1 MNKVLIS
8 LIAFLSV
15 AINAFGVSTNE
26 EYGAMVEAATPYT
39 NMLQGKGVAKDIPT
53 ALSKLNELA
62 ESGNTYAAAYL
73 GFAYAGNLGV
83 EKNLE
88 EAEKW
93 YRIGAEDEIVWAM
106 ANFADFLW
114 FKDDIECMKWY
125 RKCAVANQEKYGYWP
140 INAARKILG
149 LGWAKTDDERADL
162 VIDLIDGVF
171 INKNVGA
178 LIDLFVMDIPGLE
191 DNEKLKNKYA
201 ELYEGAYQGN
211 DKYQEVGVAWM
222 QSKGL
227 GVKKDLDKAMQTY
240 LVSDVGYIPYI
251 AGAVIYE
258 EKNDVASAK
267 RFYNQ
272 AIQHGYKKGEWLEK
286 RLKALEEKS
295 ELAN

>member
-1 MNKVLIS
+1 MNKVLIF

-26 EYGAMVEAATPYT
+26 EYSAMVKVAMPYV
-39 NMLQGKGVAKDIPT
+39 NMLQGKDVAKDIPT
-53 ALSKLNELA
+53 ALAKLNELA

-88 EAEKW
+88 AAEKW

-106 ANFADFLW
+106 AYFGDFLW

-125 RKCAVANQEKYGYWP
+125 RKCAAANQKEYGYWP

-171 INKNVGA
+171 INKNIGA
-178 LIDLFVMDIPGLE
+178 LIDLLVMDIPGLE

-201 ELYEGAYQGN
+201 ELYKCAYQGN